1 MIPTGWKH
9 FKSKKKKKK
18 SFFFSFETLTW
29 YPGYVSLNN
38 DPHIPPRST
47 PPFFFLLLVSIL
59 NSKEEEEKKHFAGAD
74 LFSNPT
80 LGAAIIIPLF
90 SQILYK
96 SIEKDVIP
104 IS

>member
-1 MIPTGWKH
+1 MILIYHPDRPPPL
-9 FKSKKKKKK
+9 
-18 SFFFSFETLTW
+18 SFF
-29 YPGYVSLNN
+29 
-38 DPHIPPRST
+38 
-47 PPFFFLLLVSIL
+47 LLVSIL

-96 SIEKDVIP
+96 TIEKDVIP